1 VSPVLTITA
10 LLSHRQPFVAPL
22 HRKEEADRAKRR
34 LACGEAS
41 DHRAF
46 LEAYDRWA
54 DACARGGAK
63 AGGEFCWRNFLNG
76 SSLRMVRDMR
86 GQFADLLRDAG
97 LLRPDG
103 GGGEQ
108 AGGGGGGGEQAGGG
122 GGRDVER
129 AERAF
134 LDAVCAA
141 LIEADGCSGL
151 EPAREQRHPGYGR

>member
-1 VSPVLTITA
+1 MSPVLTITA

-34 LACGEAS
+34 LARGEAS

-46 LEAYDRWA
+46 LEAYEGWA
-54 DACARGGAK
+54 RACDEGGPR
-63 AGGEFCWRNFLNG
+63 AGGDFCWRNFLNG

-97 LLRPDG
+97 LLDGDGDDG
-103 GGGEQ
+103 GSGGGD
-108 AGGGGGGGEQAGGG
+108 GGGGGGGS
-122 GGRDVER
+122 VER

-134 LDAVCAA
+134 LDAVCEA

-151 EPAREQRHPGYGR
+151 EPAQRRR